1 MGNDNE
7 ASSAPTDHEFLEME
21 SANTRRDAIRMES
34 ERIVSYIAAHPDA
47 ALELES
53 YGASAEDFDNIGL

>member
-1 MGNDNE
+1 MGNDND
-7 ASSAPTDHEFLEME
+7 AGNA
-21 SANTRRDAIRMES
+21 RRDAIRAEG

-53 YGASAEDFDNIGL
+53 YGASAVDFYE